1 VKEKTNIA
9 GSQPSQVGVLLAAG
23 TAVISGI
30 AIFVNGYGVRAWV
43 EISDPTTYTTLKNS
57 VAAMVLLGVA
67 VSFSKGG
74 SGGVDLS
81 AVKKAWPGLALIAV
95 IGGSIPFVI
104 FFEGLARATASD
116 AAFIHKTL
124 VVWVTALA
132 VIILRERLRPVHFGA
147 IALLIGGQVALS
159 GGVGAMAFGVG
170 EWMILAATLL
180 WAIETVIAKRVLA
193 SVPAHIVGV
202 SRMAGGAV
210 LLVVYGIGRGAFSG
224 LTGVNPEH
232 VLWVVV
238 TGLTLSAYVAT
249 WFAALARARAVDV
262 TAVLVGGAIITAL
275 LEVGVRGIALPPV
288 LGLVLVAVGVLVV
301 VVAGWRRPVTAQ

>member
-1 VKEKTNIA
+1 M
-9 GSQPSQVGVLLAAG
+9 
-23 TAVISGI
+23 ISGI
-30 AIFVNGYGVRAWV
+30 AIFVNGYGVRAWA

-57 VAAMVLLGVA
+57 VAAVILLGVA
-67 VSFSKGG
+67 VSLARRGS
-74 SGGVDLS
+74 SGGVRES
-81 AVKKAWPGLALIAV
+81 NVRKALPGLSLIAI
-95 IGGSIPFVI
+95 IGGSIPFVL

-124 VVWVTALA
+124 VVWVTFLA
-132 VIILRERLRPVHFGA
+132 VIILRERIRPVHIGA

-159 GGVGAMAFGVG
+159 GGVGAMVFGAG

-180 WAIETVIAKRVLA
+180 WAIETVIAKRVLV
-193 SVPAHIVGV
+193 SVPSHMVGV

-210 LLVVYGIGRGAFSG
+210 LLVAYGIGRGAFSE
-224 LTGVNPEH
+224 LAGVTPEH
-232 VLWVVV
+232 VLWILV

-275 LEVGVRGIALPPV
+275 LEVGVRGVALPPV

-301 VVAGWRRPVTAQ
+301 VVAGWRRPVTV